1 MVCGVKKVPFKRK
14 LPLCLAHLQ
23 TFVDIT
29 HCMGSYDDYLR
40 VILLLCAFYD
50 CHHMGELVQMND
62 CDLFDWRKIIKQA
75 SVSFEHGHAQYH
87 LPYHKSDPFYCGTN
101 VIFTPQDVA
110 DPVTPLQSTSPF
122 IIISMV
128 PRQPCFF
135 GKMVLAPHDDRSTSQ
150 LELQNNFQMFW
161 QPTIRFP
168 WQSEPL

>member
-29 HCMGSYDDYLR
+29 HCMGSYDDYLM

-75 SVSFEHGHAQYH
+75 
-87 LPYHKSDPFYCGTN
+87 
-101 VIFTPQDVA
+101 
-110 DPVTPLQSTSPF
+110 
-122 IIISMV
+122 
-128 PRQPCFF
+128 
-135 GKMVLAPHDDRSTSQ
+135 
-150 LELQNNFQMFW
+150 
-161 QPTIRFP
+161 
-168 WQSEPL
+168 